1 LQLKRKLLLL
11 PIINDDDWLAGAMLV
26 EICLLLNFFFKLFS
40 LSEDE
45 EVAELLSSLVSEQF
59 LLLFLVLSLD
69 FAAFLFLSLLF
80 FA

>member
-1 LQLKRKLLLL
+1 LLL

-45 EVAELLSSLVSEQF
+45 DVAELLPNLVFEQF
-59 LLLFLVLSLD
+59 VSF
-69 FAAFLFLSLLF
+69 LLF
-80 FA
+80 FLPAEFAFFFRLSLNFLE